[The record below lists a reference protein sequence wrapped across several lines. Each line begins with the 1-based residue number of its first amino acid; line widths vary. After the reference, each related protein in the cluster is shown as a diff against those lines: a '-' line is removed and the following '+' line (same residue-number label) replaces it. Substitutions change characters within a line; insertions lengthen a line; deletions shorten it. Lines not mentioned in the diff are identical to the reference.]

1 VTTSSPATT
10 CTAGTHRIL
19 TQVYEQYDLE
29 TTFVDTTDHD
39 AVRDAMREET
49 ELVWVETPTN
59 PC

>member
-1 VTTSSPATT
+1 VYG
-10 CTAGTHRIL
+10 GTHRIL